1 MTLNTKT
8 EQKSSKH
15 KSNVWFRTSMGVQSK
30 FLLGTGLILLCVCLA
45 SAFVIYFHEKQQMEE
60 RAYAQSDLV
69 MSAVDASRDYVR
81 EVLRPAMY
89 REFGHDHFI
98 PEAMSTSFVGRSV
111 MERFAPSLE
120 KFKYRRVAVNARNP
134 DFEATPLER
143 EKINFFETNPD
154 QMEWRGV
161 LNSEGHEQFMRFRP
175 VVFEHECMSCHGD
188 PRDAPEVLLTM
199 YGSDRGFGR
208 EVGQLAGV
216 SMVSVPVEA
225 AMSEVR
231 EKAISVFL
239 VVFLGV
245 SIVFIALS
253 FFFNRMVVTNLRGL
267 MGIFRDESDQHPASL
282 AHIPESNWERM
293 DELEGLTI
301 AASTMADHLSRTRE
315 KLRQYA
321 QDLEKKVEERT
332 LALRESQGKLQQQV
346 SARNQELQ
354 TLNALAEL
362 TTQAV
367 NLSEILPQVLQRT
380 MRVFPARG
388 AGIYLYEE
396 NKNRLV
402 LHYQESALGLMS
414 EISFGKSDRPVAPA
428 EPSTLKESIIQAARG
443 QASFFHCRQN
453 LACLNLPLYCRGRVL
468 GVMAFIGVQISE
480 LSGELQSLLSSIGRQ
495 IGIAVESLQNM
506 EKLMQSKDL
515 LQSVFD
521 GITDQVVFM
530 DREFRIKM
538 VNKAYTTGYNVE
550 MEELIGR
557 RCYDIHGSG
566 ERPCPDCGLKEVI
579 RTRKAVIHERSCPSS
594 HGIFQV
600 HCYPTLDEQGRVENI
615 IRYVKEITN
624 QKQMEQKIQQ
634 TEKLV
639 AMGQLAAGV
648 AHEINN
654 PLGVILCYVELLKRQ
669 ANESSQTRDDLS
681 IIEKQ
686 AQSCKRIVSDLL
698 QFARSRESR
707 KQTASIN
714 ETLNSVLDIVTEQFR
729 KQGMKI
735 ELDLSPDL
743 PLLNMDIQ
751 KMKQV
756 FLNLLMN
763 ASQAMQD
770 GRGKLRVNTK
780 YLPEKKSVEVLLW
793 DNGQGIPEYLMDK
806 IFDPF
811 FSTKR
816 TGEGTGLGLS
826 LSYGII
832 REHDGDISV
841 SSKHGEWTEFRILLP
856 VDDGQEATFQSVN
869 PDSGHA

>member
-1 MTLNTKT
+1 MTLNLKT
-8 EQKSSKH
+8 EQTSSKH
-15 KSNVWFRTSMGVQSK
+15 KSNLWFRSSMGVQSK
-30 FLLGTGLILLCVCLA
+30 FLLGTGLILFCVCLA
-45 SAFVIYFHEKQQMEE
+45 SAFVIYFHEKRQLEE
-60 RAYAQSDLV
+60 RAYAKSDLV

-81 EVLRPAMY
+81 EVLRPIMY

-111 MERFAPSLE
+111 MERFSPSLQ
-120 KFKYRRVAVNARNP
+120 KFQYRRVSVNARNP

-143 EKINFFETNPD
+143 EKIEYFEANPD
-154 QMEWRGV
+154 QLEWRGV
-161 LNSEGHEQFMRFRP
+161 LNSDGQEQFMRFRP
-175 VVFEHECMSCHGD
+175 VTFEQECMRCHGD

-208 EVGQLAGV
+208 EMGQLAGV
-216 SMVSVPVEA
+216 SMVSVPVQA

-267 MGIFRDESDQHPASL
+267 MDIFRDEEDQHPASL
-282 AHIPESNWERM
+282 AHIQGNNWERM
-293 DELEGLTI
+293 DELEGLTM
-301 AASTMADHLSRTRE
+301 AASNMADHLSLTRE

-332 LALRESQGKLQQQV
+332 QALRESQDKLQHQV

-354 TLNALAEL
+354 TLNTLAEL

-367 NLSEILPQVLQRT
+367 GLSEILPQVLQRT
-380 MRVFPARG
+380 LHVFPAQG

-396 NKNRLV
+396 ENNRLV
-402 LHYQESALGLMS
+402 LHYQESAPGLMS
-414 EISFGKSDRPVAPA
+414 EISFRKPDRPA
-428 EPSTLKESIIQAARG
+428 EPSDSSSLEESIMKAACG
-443 QASFFHCRQN
+443 QTSFYNCRQN
-453 LACLNLPLYCRGRVL
+453 LACLNLPLYCRGRIL

-538 VNKAYTTGYNVE
+538 VNKAYATSYNVE

-557 RCYDIHGSG
+557 RCYEIHGSG

-579 RTRKAVIHERSCPSS
+579 HTGKAVIHEHSCPSP

-615 IRYVKEITN
+615 IRYVKEVTS

-654 PLGVILCYVELLKRQ
+654 PLGVILCYVDLLKRQ
-669 ANESSQTRDDLS
+669 THDSSQKQNDLG

-707 KQTASIN
+707 KEAASIN
-714 ETLNSVLDIVTEQFR
+714 QTLNSVLDIVTEQFR
-729 KQGMKI
+729 KQGLEI
-735 ELDLSPDL
+735 ELDFSTDL

-763 ASQAMQD
+763 ASQAVQN
-770 GRGKLRVNTK
+770 GRGKIRVNTK
-780 YLPEKKSVEVLLW
+780 YLPEQKSVEVLLW

-832 REHDGDISV
+832 REHDGDIFV

-856 VDDGQEATFQSVN
+856 VDDGQQTTVSDSQS
-869 PDSGHA
+869 